1 LLPLSLIQV
10 LGTDVFERTGGR
22 PEKEIGEA
30 EARWAEASNG
40 INLGVGDGRIGRI
53 EGSRGWWWC
62 NDWVKQGTVDVKD
75 VDLLLFIKR
84 SNRFS

>member
-1 LLPLSLIQV
+1 MD
-10 LGTDVFERTGGR
+10 TDVFERTGGR
-22 PEKEIGEA
+22 REKELGEV

-40 INLGVGDGRIGRI
+40 IDLGVGDGRIGRI
-53 EGSRGWWWC
+53 EGSRGWWC